1 MAGNSADSNTLA
13 HRLVGHCMSRPVASA
28 SPYDTLAQ
36 AYSTMCLRGIR
47 RLPVVERGKLVGIIT
62 RSDILE
68 AKPTELGHGAD
79 FATVMKDLDRITVGV
94 AMHRDP
100 VAIYEADTLG
110 HAAELM
116 LEHKV
121 GGLPVLEAGG
131 GLVGVITE
139 SDLFRLVAAQWR
151 AGNARR

>member
-1 MAGNSADSNTLA
+1 MSGNSVDSGTLA
-13 HRLVGHCMSRPVASA
+13 HRLVGHCMSRQIASA

-47 RLPVVERGKLVGIIT
+47 RLPVVEHGKLVGIIT

-79 FATVMKDLDRITVGV
+79 FGSVMRDLDRITVGV
-94 AMHRDP
+94 AMHRAP

-121 GGLPVLEAGG
+121 GGLPVLDARDA
-131 GLVGVITE
+131 LVGVITE

-151 AGNARR
+151 ADNARR